1 MDQMEREK
9 TSTGKSR
16 QETKYWRRRE
26 TLLNAGV
33 SWCSVVHEAVAYC
46 FSSPLRA
53 QMLELYIN
61 FTNFRD
67 EIISYQKC
75 A

>member
-1 MDQMEREK
+1 MGVYCIDLKNGMLSCFLILFIVFPVSMDHMEREK

-33 SWCSVVHEAVAYC
+33 SWCSVVHEAVA
-46 FSSPLRA
+46 
-53 QMLELYIN
+53 
-61 FTNFRD
+61 
-67 EIISYQKC
+67 
-75 A
+75 